1 MVGPKEAHPPSKP
14 RQRQLVL
21 KRRLGGGGGV
31 HPAPFFRKVF
41 YVRQAGGSPSL
52 PLLFSVIAVAYLA
65 LPRKIRKDAWRQLEA
80 APST

>member
-21 KRRLGGGGGV
+21 KRRLGGG
-31 HPAPFFRKVF
+31 PAPFFRKVF
-41 YVRQAGGSPSL
+41 RVRQAGGSPSL